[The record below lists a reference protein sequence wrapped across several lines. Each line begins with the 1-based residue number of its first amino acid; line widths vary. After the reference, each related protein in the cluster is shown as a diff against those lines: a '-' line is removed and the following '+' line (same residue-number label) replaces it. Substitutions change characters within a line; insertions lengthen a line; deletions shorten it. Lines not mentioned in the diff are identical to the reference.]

1 MRPGVGKSQL
11 GQLGSDGAQPLRPD
25 GWRKELIFPVANTV
39 ESQNKHA
46 LKLCSRAVLCIF
58 LVGPGS
64 DCTHPQLLGFMSS
77 VGASLEAMV

>member
-25 GWRKELIFPVANTV
+25 GWRKELIFPVANTGKSKQTRI
-39 ESQNKHA
+39 EAMLTSH
-46 LKLCSRAVLCIF
+46 AVLS
-58 LVGPGS
+58 LGGTGS
-64 DCTHPQLLGFMSS
+64 DCTHPHLLGFMSS